1 MAKVKM
7 DTTAIK
13 LMIKK
18 AIAFELAS
26 VLLVEMSSIS
36 LKRVLDERHEKTIN
50 NANGIRIAII
60 VSGILCSV

>member
-36 LKRVLDERHEKTIN
+36 LKRVLDERHENTIN
-50 NANGIRIAII
+50 NANGISIATI